1 MPEDTRRLDLL
12 ETENLQ
18 QLLAQHR
25 RRLNEIEQSLAYYA
39 AGQAPA
45 HLKLD
50 REDAQEDIA
59 AIEAELTSRGAS
71 LSPDPAPVPL
81 PGRPASIQRSTGGCP
96 FIVGR
101 PLDKDDPIFGREQQ
115 LCSVANDLKRK
126 QSITIVGKRELGKTS
141 FLNHLIGNG
150 YKYGLPTPPYL
161 IARVNLRGDI
171 RSAERFYGTAIYQL
185 TNAIPPLIQL
195 PEYLTVLRNRVVMNS
210 EASYQEFKYVL
221 RYLRGEGGLCTYPIL
236 ALDDFEELIKHC
248 EAGGFPLPAFF
259 ENLRALNT
267 EESLLSF
274 AVTAQQPLPDIF
286 KSLPPQFTSRF
297 PGELIDY
304 DLEPLDPPAAD
315 ALLSQACDH
324 PLTPAEIQQA
334 RTAAEGKPLLLQMAG
349 RVWYETKAA
358 GRPMTEASKRFE
370 EQKKR
375 YQRD

>member
-1 MPEDTRRLDLL
+1 MPKDTRRLDLL

-45 HLKLD
+45 HLNLA
-50 REDAQEDIA
+50 REDAQKDIA
-59 AIEAELTSRGAS
+59 AIEAELTRRGAS

-115 LCSVANDLKRK
+115 LCLAASSLQNKE
-126 QSITIVGKRELGKTS
+126 SITIVGKRKLGKTS

-161 IARVNLRGDI
+161 IVRIDLRYDS
-171 RSAERFYGTAIYQL
+171 RSAEQFYGTAIREL
-185 TNAIPPLIQL
+185 MNAIPSAIQL
-195 PEYLTVLRNRVVMNS
+195 PEHLTALRNRVVMNS

-236 ALDDFEELIKHC
+236 ALDDFEHLIKHC
-248 EAGGFPLPAFF
+248 QTDGFPTPSNFF
-259 ENLRALNT
+259 DGLRSLCSR
-267 EESLLSF
+267 SLLSF
-274 AVTAQQPLPDIF
+274 AITAQQPLPTY
-286 KSLPPQFTSRF
+286 LPPGSHPSSPAFSSTTTSNR
-297 PGELIDY
+297 
-304 DLEPLDPPAAD
+304 
-315 ALLSQACDH
+315 
-324 PLTPAEIQQA
+324 LTPPPPTPSSAKRATTPSPLSRYNKRAPPPRASRCSCRWRAECGMRPKQQA
-334 RTAAEGKPLLLQMAG
+334 TQ
-349 RVWYETKAA
+349 
-358 GRPMTEASKRFE
+358 
-370 EQKKR
+370 
-375 YQRD
+375 